1 MNRDNDYCKL
11 IKQFYH
17 RFLNDKDHIVK
28 SILYDKKKNIELTEF
43 DDNSIFKINP
53 LLFNKPQYC
62 FVALEPNY
70 GAINSPKCLD
80 NYHFIHSTRTLL
92 IHYIGYKLCNNKF
105 EYHITD
111 ICKTP
116 MDKKLRD
123 LIRNELYSYK
133 DKGKGVFSWYELLKK
148 EVELLGNPKII
159 AIGTT
164 VEKYLQNIVDF
175 PIHKTII
182 HYGTQTSKYINKHYD
197 ENKLDLT
204 IINKNTLKQELLNFS
219 KDLFKHLN
227 ISENEAKNYL
237 ENIFEKDFSDFFIKK
252 YLVYK
257 DILEI
262 K

>member
-1 MNRDNDYCKL
+1 MNTPSEFKAL
-11 IKQFYH
+11 KEQFQE
-17 RFLNDKDHIVK
+17 RFESDKSNIVQEI
-28 SILYDKKKNIELTEF
+28 SAKKNKNFDLTDF
-43 DDNSIFKINP
+43 NANSSYKENP

-70 GAINSPKCLD
+70 GAINSPKCMD

-227 ISENEAKNYL
+227 INENEAKIYL